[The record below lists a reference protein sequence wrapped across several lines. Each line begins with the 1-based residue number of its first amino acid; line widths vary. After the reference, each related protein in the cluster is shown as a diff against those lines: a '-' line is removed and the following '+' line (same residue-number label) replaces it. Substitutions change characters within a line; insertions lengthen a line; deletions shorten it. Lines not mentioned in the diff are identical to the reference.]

1 MCAVSL
7 QVLYHHPSLP
17 FFELEFRSLAHMAYI
32 GFSECE
38 KVRFHGFLASLV
50 PSSMR
55 VSEP

>member
-7 QVLYHHPSLP
+7 QVLYHLPSLP
-17 FFELEFRSLAHMAYI
+17 FCVLEFRSLAHMAYI

-38 KVRFHGFLASLV
+38 KARFHGFLVSLV
-50 PSSMR
+50 PSFMR